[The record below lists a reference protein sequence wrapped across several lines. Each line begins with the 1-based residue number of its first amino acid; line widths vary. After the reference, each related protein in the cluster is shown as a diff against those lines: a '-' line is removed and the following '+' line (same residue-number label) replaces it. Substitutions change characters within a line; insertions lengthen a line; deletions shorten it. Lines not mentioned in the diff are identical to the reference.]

1 MDKFLSSKKN
11 TDILVFAEALL
22 VFAMVVLAIHDTNT
36 ATGTGYWFLLK
47 LNVLGRTFWDLL
59 VDAVLILAVF
69 ALTLIPVFIL
79 RGKPVDAVLFFMG
92 NCALNVYIRP
102 DRLLSLFTGGTV
114 ERWDAMYALLS
125 YLPGIFLTVALSI
138 LVSAPRQVSC
148 FITSAFLLI
157 AGICLPSVSELT
169 RFLAG
174 YTALIPYLGFCTSE
188 KDEMSYLLNRFL
200 PGTVFCLCSV
210 WRLIMVLSTYHI

>member
-79 RGKPVDAVLFFMG
+79 KGKPVDAVLFFMG
-92 NCALNVYIRP
+92 NCALNVF
-102 DRLLSLFTGGTV
+102 S
-114 ERWDAMYALLS
+114 
-125 YLPGIFLTVALSI
+125 
-138 LVSAPRQVSC
+138 
-148 FITSAFLLI
+148 
-157 AGICLPSVSELT
+157 
-169 RFLAG
+169 
-174 YTALIPYLGFCTSE
+174 
-188 KDEMSYLLNRFL
+188 
-200 PGTVFCLCSV
+200 
-210 WRLIMVLSTYHI
+210 